1 MTRNFHT
8 MLFRKILCA
17 AICAVSLFSFRIEG
31 DAQGYTQTPVTISK
45 DKVRGGD
52 GKIYYSHTVLE
63 RQTLYSIAKV
73 YGVSIDEICAANP
86 DMKLKEEGTKK
97 GSVIFI
103 PVKENVSVPGSAAGN
118 PAADK
123 TEVKAD
129 DKPAGNKPVAEPSQ
143 AAGKPAGDSKPAAGT
158 GNKPEKNVQDKPAQ
172 QEYKVHVVKWYEDI
186 EDIADQY
193 SVSVEDLMTFNG
205 LKSKKL
211 KKRQKIRI
219 PLGPVT
225 GPVVEPETEEPA
237 EPVVTEPQQ
246 KPVVKEEEDN
256 FSFNRKSKV
265 NALLMMPLGASGKFN
280 ENSMDFYS
288 GALIALEKLKK
299 EGIDIDLSVYDVA
312 SSLPIT
318 AERLAASDFAIGPV
332 SRDQVEKVLG
342 MAPENTAVISPLD
355 PRTADLVEGHPNM
368 IQAPATTLEQYR
380 DLLDW
385 LRGERRAGD
394 KVFVISEKGVA
405 QSNGMALMNEAL
417 MESGIACSQY
427 SYAILEGR
435 EAVNKLDGM
444 MTKDGVNRIIIN
456 SESEAF
462 VNDAVRNL
470 ATLIFRKFNIV
481 LYSPSKIRSFDTID
495 PENLHSL
502 KTRVSANYFVDYSSR
517 DVSEFLLKYRA
528 LYNAEPT
535 QFAFHGYDLT
545 YYFIKHKS
553 YYGRNWMER
562 LERDVCTN
570 LLQTD
575 FKFVKNGNGGFTN
588 NGIRRFVYNPDYTVT
603 RVR

>member
-129 DKPAGNKPVAEPSQ
+129 DKPAGNKPVDVKPVAEPSQ
-143 AAGKPAGDSKPAAGT
+143 AAG
-158 GNKPEKNVQDKPAQ
+158 KPAQ

-219 PLGPVT
+219 PEGPVS
-225 GPVVEPETEEPA
+225 GPAIVPAEEPSVQPVVPET
-237 EPVVTEPQQ
+237 PQQ
-246 KPVVKEEEDN
+246 PVNSEAEDT
-256 FSFNRKSKV
+256 FPINRKSKV
-265 NALLMMPLGASGKFN
+265 NALLMMPLGASGKLN

-417 MESGIACSQY
+417 MESGIACSHY

-562 LERDVCTN
+562 LERNVCIN